1 MLSDENLEKFFSK
14 IDAAEF
20 GISAGSKL
28 ALKNPKLAGSA
39 RDGSGDKPLKLQG
52 GAEFRGGHPYF
63 SGAQQAEILKF
74 NAEPP
79 FDAEQV
85 RPDTEQAHLKFNVRP
100 SQSEPGVRQALA
112 FDAHP
117 SQAQFDG
124 EQAQAKIQNF
134 MRDLLQNYVLC
145 VSGAEFAFAEIEAYF
160 TGADR
165 NTYKRASRAGEI
177 FFHNFGFDISFR
189 SVPQSGGGI
198 LVRSLRVLSG
208 AELLAGGLPG
218 FAGRLSGSEGD
229 LSGSVGSGL
238 LGSAVA
244 TLVKNGDF
252 IAGPRKCMGKILN
265 LQTRNL
271 NFSLKYAPQIAHAAG
286 FSNRIRRG
294 EIVNEANLD
303 ANTPNGAAGVAAA
316 ARLANEPRRLTSEE
330 FEAYL
335 SAGCAATKTYKKSL
349 QRYEG

>member
-1 MLSDENLEKFFSK
+1 MLGDENLEKFFSK
-14 IDAAEF
+14 IYAAEF
-20 GISAGSKL
+20 EISAGSKL
-28 ALKNPKLAGSA
+28 ASKNHKLAGSA
-39 RDGSGDKPLKLQG
+39 RDESDGELLKSKN
-52 GAEFRGGHPYF
+52 GAEFCGKQAYS

-74 NAEPP
+74 NAEPL
-79 FDAEQV
+79 FNA
-85 RPDTEQAHLKFNVRP
+85 EQAHLKFNVRP
-100 SQSEPGVRQALA
+100 SQAGLG
-112 FDAHP
+112 AHP
-117 SQAQFDG
+117 PQAQFDA
-124 EQAQAKIQNF
+124 ERAQTKIENF

-165 NTYKRASRAGEI
+165 NTYKRTSRAGEI

-198 LVRSLRVLSG
+198 LVRSLRILSG

-218 FAGRLSGSEGD
+218 TASRLPGSEDD
-229 LSGSVGSGL
+229 LSGSADGP
-238 LGSAVA
+238 LGSVVA

-271 NFSLKYAPQIAHAAG
+271 SFSLRRAPQIAYAAG

-294 EIVNEANLD
+294 EIVNEANFGTS
-303 ANTPNGAAGVAAA
+303 ASCATGTTAA

-335 SAGCAATKTYKKSL
+335 STGCAAAKTYKKSL
-349 QRYEG
+349 QRYGG

>member
-1 MLSDENLEKFFSK
+1 MLGDENLEKFFSK

-28 ALKNPKLAGSA
+28 ASKNHKLAGSA
-39 RDGSGDKPLKLQG
+39 RNGSDGELLKSKNG
-52 GAEFRGGHPYF
+52 TEFCGEQAYF

-74 NAEPP
+74 NAE
-79 FDAEQV
+79 
-85 RPDTEQAHLKFNVRP
+85 QAYLKFNVRP
-100 SQSEPGVRQALA
+100 SQAGLG
-112 FDAHP
+112 AHP
-117 SQAQFDG
+117 PQAQFDA
-124 EQAQAKIQNF
+124 ERAQTKIENF

-165 NTYKRASRAGEI
+165 NTYKRTSRAGEI

-198 LVRSLRVLSG
+198 LVRSLRILSG
-208 AELLAGGLPG
+208 AELLASGLPG
-218 FAGRLSGSEGD
+218 TASRLTGSEGD
-229 LSGSVGSGL
+229 LSGSADGP

-271 NFSLKYAPQIAHAAG
+271 NFSLRRAPQIAHAAG

-303 ANTPNGAAGVAAA
+303 ANTPSGAAQ
-316 ARLANEPRRLTSEE
+316 LANEPRRLTSEE

-335 SAGCAATKTYKKSL
+335 SAGCAAAKAYKKSL

>member
-1 MLSDENLEKFFSK
+1 MLGDENLEKFFSK

-28 ALKNPKLAGSA
+28 ASKNHKLAGSA
-39 RDGSGDKPLKLQG
+39 RDGSDGELLKSKN
-52 GAEFRGGHPYF
+52 GAEFCGKQAY
-63 SGAQQAEILKF
+63 SSSAQQAEILKF
-74 NAEPP
+74 NAEPL
-79 FDAEQV
+79 FNAEKV
-85 RPDTEQAHLKFNVRP
+85 CLGTEQAHLKFNVRP

-112 FDAHP
+112 FDDEP
-117 SQAQFDG
+117 PQAQFDA
-124 EQAQAKIQNF
+124 ERAQTKIENF

-165 NTYKRASRAGEI
+165 NTYKRTSRAGEI

-208 AELLAGGLPG
+208 AELLAGGLPDSTG
-218 FAGRLSGSEGD
+218 CLPGLAESGQ
-229 LSGSVGSGL
+229 
-238 LGSAVA
+238 LGSAA
-244 TLVKNGDF
+244 PLIQNGDF

-271 NFSLKYAPQIAHAAG
+271 SFSLKRVPKIAHAAS

-294 EIVNEANLD
+294 EIINEANLD
-303 ANTPNGAAGVAAA
+303 ANTPSGAADA

-335 SAGCAATKTYKKSL
+335 SAGCAAAKTYKKSL
-349 QRYEG
+349 QRYES

>member
-1 MLSDENLEKFFSK
+1 MLGDENLEKFFSK
-14 IDAAEF
+14 IDTAEF

-28 ALKNPKLAGSA
+28 ASKNHKLAGSA
-39 RDGSGDKPLKLQG
+39 RDGSGDKPLKSQG
-52 GAEFRGGHPYF
+52 GAEFR
-63 SGAQQAEILKF
+63 SGQAYSSGSQQAEILKF

-79 FDAEQV
+79 FDVEKAFL
-85 RPDTEQAHLKFNVRP
+85 DTEQAHLEFNVRP

-112 FDAHP
+112 FGDEP
-117 SQAQFDG
+117 LQAQFDA
-124 EQAQAKIQNF
+124 ERAQTKIQNF

-208 AELLAGGLPG
+208 AELLAGGLPDSTG
-218 FAGRLSGSEGD
+218 CLPGSAGGLHGLADSGQ
-229 LSGSVGSGL
+229 
-238 LGSAVA
+238 LGSAIA
-244 TLVKNGDF
+244 TLIQNGDF

-271 NFSLKYAPQIAHAAG
+271 SFSLKYAPQIAHAAG
-286 FSNRIRRG
+286 FSNRIRQG
-294 EIVNEANLD
+294 EIINEANLD
-303 ANTPNGAAGVAAA
+303 ANTPSGAAGAAK
-316 ARLANEPRRLTSEE
+316 LANEPRRLTSEE
-330 FEAYL
+330 FEVYL
-335 SAGCAATKTYKKSL
+335 STGCAAAKTYKKSL
-349 QRYEG
+349 QRYES

>member
-1 MLSDENLEKFFSK
+1 MLGDENLEKFFSK

-20 GISAGSKL
+20 GISADTKL
-28 ALKNPKLAGSA
+28 ASKNPKLAGSA
-39 RDGSGDKPLKLQG
+39 RDGNKDKPLKSQG
-52 GAEFRGGHPYF
+52 GAEFCGVQACS
-63 SGAQQAEILKF
+63 SGARQAEILKF

-85 RPDTEQAHLKFNVRP
+85 RLDTEQAHLKFNVRP

-117 SQAQFDG
+117 SQAQFDA
-124 EQAQAKIQNF
+124 ERAQAKIENF

-165 NTYKRASRAGEI
+165 NTYKRTSRAGEI

-218 FAGRLSGSEGD
+218 LTGYLPGSAGGLHGLAESGQ
-229 LSGSVGSGL
+229 
-238 LGSAVA
+238 LGSAA
-244 TLVKNGDF
+244 PLIQNGDF

-265 LQTRNL
+265 LQTQNL
-271 NFSLKYAPQIAHAAG
+271 SFSLKYAPKIARAAS

-303 ANTPNGAAGVAAA
+303 ANMPSGAAGAAGA
-316 ARLANEPRRLTSEE
+316 AKLANEPRRLTSEE

-335 SAGCAATKTYKKSL
+335 SAGCAAAKTYKKSL
-349 QRYEG
+349 QRYED

>member
-1 MLSDENLEKFFSK
+1 MLGDENLEKFFSK

-28 ALKNPKLAGSA
+28 ASKNHKLAGSA
-39 RDGSGDKPLKLQG
+39 RDGSDGELLKSKN
-52 GAEFRGGHPYF
+52 GAEFCGKQAY
-63 SGAQQAEILKF
+63 SSSAQQAEILKF
-74 NAEPP
+74 NAEPL
-79 FDAEQV
+79 FNAEKV
-85 RPDTEQAHLKFNVRP
+85 CLGTEQAHLKFNVRP
-100 SQSEPGVRQALA
+100 SQAGLS
-112 FDAHP
+112 AHLP
-117 SQAQFDG
+117 QAQFNA
-124 EQAQAKIQNF
+124 ERAQAKIENF

-165 NTYKRASRAGEI
+165 NTYKRTSRAGEI

-208 AELLAGGLPG
+208 AELLAGGLPDSTG
-218 FAGRLSGSEGD
+218 CLPGLAESGQ
-229 LSGSVGSGL
+229 
-238 LGSAVA
+238 LGSAA
-244 TLVKNGDF
+244 PLIQNGDF

-271 NFSLKYAPQIAHAAG
+271 SFSLRRAPQIAHAAG

-294 EIVNEANLD
+294 EIINEANLD
-303 ANTPNGAAGVAAA
+303 ANTPSGAADA

-330 FEAYL
+330 FEVYL
-335 SAGCAATKTYKKSL
+335 SAGCAAAKTYKKSL

>member
-1 MLSDENLEKFFSK
+1 MLGDENLEKFFSK

-20 GISAGSKL
+20 GISAGSKP
-28 ALKNPKLAGSA
+28 ASKNPKLAGSA
-39 RDGSGDKPLKLQG
+39 RDGNKDKPLKSQG
-52 GAEFRGGHPYF
+52 GAEFCGEQAYS
-63 SGAQQAEILKF
+63 SGAQQDEILKF
-74 NAEPP
+74 KPKPP
-79 FDAEQV
+79 FDAEKA
-85 RPDTEQAHLKFNVRP
+85 RLDTEQAHLKFNVRP

-112 FDAHP
+112 FDVHP
-117 SQAQFDG
+117 PQAQFDA
-124 EQAQAKIQNF
+124 ERAQAKIENF

-165 NTYKRASRAGEI
+165 NTYKRTSQAGEI

-218 FAGRLSGSEGD
+218 LTGCLPSSAGGLHGSAESGQ
-229 LSGSVGSGL
+229 
-238 LGSAVA
+238 LGSAIA
-244 TLVKNGDF
+244 TLIQNSDF

-271 NFSLKYAPQIAHAAG
+271 SFSLKYAPQIAHAAG

-294 EIVNEANLD
+294 EIVNEANFGTS
-303 ANTPNGAAGVAAA
+303 ASCATGTAVA

-335 SAGCAATKTYKKSL
+335 SAGCTAAKAYKKSL
-349 QRYEG
+349 QRYES

>member
-1 MLSDENLEKFFSK
+1 MLGDENLEKFFSK

-28 ALKNPKLAGSA
+28 ASKNPNIAGSA
-39 RDGSGDKPLKLQG
+39 RNRSGDKPLKSQG
-52 GAEFRGGHPYF
+52 GVEFCGGQSYF
-63 SGAQQAEILKF
+63 SDAQQAEILKF
-74 NAEPP
+74 NAEPL
-79 FDAEQV
+79 FNAEQA
-85 RPDTEQAHLKFNVRP
+85 RLNTEQAHLKFNVRP
-100 SQSEPGVRQALA
+100 SQAGLG
-112 FDAHP
+112 AHP
-117 SQAQFDG
+117 PQAQFNA
-124 EQAQAKIQNF
+124 EQAQAKIENF

-165 NTYKRASRAGEI
+165 NTYKRTSRAGEI

-208 AELLAGGLPG
+208 AELLAGGLPDSTG
-218 FAGRLSGSEGD
+218 CLPGSAGNLHGSAESGQ
-229 LSGSVGSGL
+229 LGSVI
-238 LGSAVA
+238 A
-244 TLVKNGDF
+244 TLIQNGDF

-271 NFSLKYAPQIAHAAG
+271 SFSLRRAPQIAHAAG

-294 EIVNEANLD
+294 EIVNEANFGTS
-303 ANTPNGAAGVAAA
+303 ASCATGTAAA

-335 SAGCAATKTYKKSL
+335 SAGCAAAKTYKKSL
-349 QRYEG
+349 QRYGG

>member
-1 MLSDENLEKFFSK
+1 MLGDENLEKFFSK

-28 ALKNPKLAGSA
+28 ASKNPKLAESA
-39 RDGSGDKPLKLQG
+39 RGGSSDKPLKSQD
-52 GAEFRGGHPYF
+52 GAEFHGGHSY
-63 SGAQQAEILKF
+63 SNGAQQDEILKF
-74 NAEPP
+74 NTELP
-79 FDAEQV
+79 FDAEKV
-85 RPDTEQAHLKFNVRP
+85 RLDTEQAHLKFNVRP
-100 SQSEPGVRQALA
+100 SQSEPGARQALA
-112 FDAHP
+112 FGDEP
-117 SQAQFDG
+117 PQAQFNA
-124 EQAQAKIQNF
+124 ERAQAKIENF

-165 NTYKRASRAGEI
+165 NTYKRVSRAGEI

-218 FAGRLSGSEGD
+218 LAGYLPGSAGD
-229 LSGSVGSGL
+229 LHSSTGSDL
-238 LGSAVA
+238 LGSAA
-244 TLVKNGDF
+244 PLIQNGDF

-271 NFSLKYAPQIAHAAG
+271 SFSLKYAPQIARAAG

-303 ANTPNGAAGVAAA
+303 ANTPNGAAGATKLV
-316 ARLANEPRRLTSEE
+316 NEPRRLTSEE

-335 SAGCAATKTYKKSL
+335 SADCAAAKTYKKSL
-349 QRYEG
+349 QRYES

>member
-1 MLSDENLEKFFSK
+1 MLGDENLEKFFSK

-28 ALKNPKLAGSA
+28 ASKNPKLAGSA
-39 RDGSGDKPLKLQG
+39 RDGNKDKPLKSQG
-52 GAEFRGGHPYF
+52 GVEFCGGQSYF
-63 SGAQQAEILKF
+63 SDAQ
-74 NAEPP
+74 
-79 FDAEQV
+79 
-85 RPDTEQAHLKFNVRP
+85 QAHLKFNVRP

-124 EQAQAKIQNF
+124 EQAQAKIENF

-165 NTYKRASRAGEI
+165 NTYKRTSRAGEI

-198 LVRSLRVLSG
+198 LVRSLRVISG
-208 AELLAGGLPG
+208 AELLAGGLP
-218 FAGRLSGSEGD
+218 SSSVGD
-229 LSGSVGSGL
+229 LHGLAESGQLGSVAPL
-238 LGSAVA
+238 IQ
-244 TLVKNGDF
+244 NGDF

-265 LQTRNL
+265 LQTQNL
-271 NFSLKYAPQIAHAAG
+271 NFSLKRVPQIARAAG

-294 EIVNEANLD
+294 EIVNEANPD
-303 ANTPNGAAGVAAA
+303 ANTPSGTAGAAK
-316 ARLANEPRRLTSEE
+316 LANEPRRLTSEE
-330 FEAYL
+330 FEVYL
-335 SAGCAATKTYKKSL
+335 SAGCAAAKTYKKSL

>member
-1 MLSDENLEKFFSK
+1 MLGDENLEKFFSK

-28 ALKNPKLAGSA
+28 ASKNPKLAGSA

-52 GAEFRGGHPYF
+52 GVEFCGGQSYF
-63 SGAQQAEILKF
+63 SDAQQAEILKF

-85 RPDTEQAHLKFNVRP
+85 RLDTEQAHLKFNVRP
-100 SQSEPGVRQALA
+100 SQPEPSVRQALA
-112 FDAHP
+112 FGAHP
-117 SQAQFDG
+117 PQAQFDA
-124 EQAQAKIQNF
+124 ERAQAKIEKF

-145 VSGAEFAFAEIEAYF
+145 VSGVKFAFAEIEAYF

-198 LVRSLRVLSG
+198 LVRSLRVISG

-218 FAGRLSGSEGD
+218 LTGYLPGSAGD
-229 LSGSVGSGL
+229 LHGL
-238 LGSAVA
+238 AESDSLGSAA
-244 TLVKNGDF
+244 PLIQNGDF

-271 NFSLKYAPQIAHAAG
+271 SFSLKYSPKIAHAAG

-294 EIVNEANLD
+294 EIANEANLD
-303 ANTPNGAAGVAAA
+303 TNMPSGAAGAAK
-316 ARLANEPRRLTSEE
+316 LANEPRRLTSEE

-335 SAGCAATKTYKKSL
+335 SAGCAAAKTYKKSL
-349 QRYEG
+349 QRYES

>member
-1 MLSDENLEKFFSK
+1 MLGDENLEKFFSK

-28 ALKNPKLAGSA
+28 ASKNHKLAGSA
-39 RDGSGDKPLKLQG
+39 RDGSDDKPLKLQG
-52 GAEFRGGHPYF
+52 GVEFCGGQSYF
-63 SGAQQAEILKF
+63 SDAQQAEILKF
-74 NAEPP
+74 NAEPL
-79 FDAEQV
+79 FNAEKV
-85 RPDTEQAHLKFNVRP
+85 RLDTEQAHLKFNVRP
-100 SQSEPGVRQALA
+100 SQAGLSAHPPQTP
-112 FDAHP
+112 FDA
-117 SQAQFDG
+117 
-124 EQAQAKIQNF
+124 ERAQAKIENF

-165 NTYKRASRAGEI
+165 NTYKRTSRAGEI

-271 NFSLKYAPQIAHAAG
+271 NFSLRRAPQIAHAAG

-303 ANTPNGAAGVAAA
+303 ANMPSGAADAAK
-316 ARLANEPRRLTSEE
+316 LANEPRRLTSEE
-330 FEAYL
+330 FEVYL
-335 SAGCAATKTYKKSL
+335 STGCAAAKKYKKSL
-349 QRYEG
+349 QRYES

>member
-1 MLSDENLEKFFSK
+1 MLGDENLEKFFSK

-28 ALKNPKLAGSA
+28 ASKNHKLAGSA
-39 RDGSGDKPLKLQG
+39 RDGSDSELLKSKN
-52 GAEFRGGHPYF
+52 GAEFCGKQAYS

-74 NAEPP
+74 NAEPL
-79 FDAEQV
+79 FNA
-85 RPDTEQAHLKFNVRP
+85 EQAHLKFNVRP
-100 SQSEPGVRQALA
+100 SQAGLG
-112 FDAHP
+112 AHP
-117 SQAQFDG
+117 PRAQFDA
-124 EQAQAKIQNF
+124 ERAQTKIENF

-165 NTYKRASRAGEI
+165 NTYKRISRAGEI

-198 LVRSLRVLSG
+198 LVRSLRILSG

-229 LSGSVGSGL
+229 LSGSAGSGP

-252 IAGPRKCMGKILN
+252 ITGPRKCMGKILN

-271 NFSLKYAPQIAHAAG
+271 SFSLRRAPQIAHAAG

-294 EIVNEANLD
+294 EIVNEANFGTS
-303 ANTPNGAAGVAAA
+303 ASCATGTAAA

-335 SAGCAATKTYKKSL
+335 STGCATAKTYKKSL

>member
-1 MLSDENLEKFFSK
+1 MLGDENLEKFFSK

-28 ALKNPKLAGSA
+28 ASKNHKLAGSA
-39 RDGSGDKPLKLQG
+39 RDRNKDKPLKSQDDV
-52 GAEFRGGHPYF
+52 EFCGEQPYF
-63 SGAQQAEILKF
+63 SDAQQAEILKF

-79 FDAEQV
+79 FGAE
-85 RPDTEQAHLKFNVRP
+85 R
-100 SQSEPGVRQALA
+100 
-112 FDAHP
+112 
-117 SQAQFDG
+117 
-124 EQAQAKIQNF
+124 AQAKIENF

-165 NTYKRASRAGEI
+165 NTYKRISRAGEI

-198 LVRSLRVLSG
+198 LVRSLRILSG
-208 AELLAGGLPG
+208 AELLAGGLPDSTG
-218 FAGRLSGSEGD
+218 CLPGSAGD
-229 LSGSVGSGL
+229 LHGSAESGQ
-238 LGSAVA
+238 LGSAIA
-244 TLVKNGDF
+244 TLIQNGDF

-265 LQTRNL
+265 LQTQNL
-271 NFSLKYAPQIAHAAG
+271 SFSLKYAPQIAHAAG

-303 ANTPNGAAGVAAA
+303 ANTPSGATK
-316 ARLANEPRRLTSEE
+316 LANEPRRLTSEE

-335 SAGCAATKTYKKSL
+335 SAGCAAAKTYKKSL
-349 QRYEG
+349 QRYES

>member
-1 MLSDENLEKFFSK
+1 MLGDENLEKFFSK

-28 ALKNPKLAGSA
+28 ASKNHKLAGSA
-39 RDGSGDKPLKLQG
+39 RDGSGDKPLKSQD
-52 GAEFRGGHPYF
+52 GAEFCDGQPYF
-63 SGAQQAEILKF
+63 SGTQQAEILKF
-74 NAEPP
+74 NTELP
-79 FDAEQV
+79 FDAEK
-85 RPDTEQAHLKFNVRP
+85 AHLKFNVRP
-100 SQSEPGVRQALA
+100 SQAGLS
-112 FDAHP
+112 AHLP
-117 SQAQFDG
+117 QAQFNA
-124 EQAQAKIQNF
+124 ERAQAKIENS
-134 MRDLLQNYVLC
+134 MRNLLQNYVLC

-165 NTYKRASRAGEI
+165 NTYKRISRAGEI

-208 AELLAGGLPG
+208 AELLAGGLPDSTG
-218 FAGRLSGSEGD
+218 CLPGLAESGQ
-229 LSGSVGSGL
+229 
-238 LGSAVA
+238 LGSAA
-244 TLVKNGDF
+244 PLIQNGDF

-265 LQTRNL
+265 LQTQNL
-271 NFSLKYAPQIAHAAG
+271 SFSLKHAPKIARAAS

-294 EIVNEANLD
+294 EIINEANLD
-303 ANTPNGAAGVAAA
+303 ANTPSGAADA

-335 SAGCAATKTYKKSL
+335 SAGCAAAKTYKKSL
-349 QRYEG
+349 QRYES

>member
-1 MLSDENLEKFFSK
+1 MLGDENLEKFFSK

-28 ALKNPKLAGSA
+28 ASKNHKLAGSA
-39 RDGSGDKPLKLQG
+39 RNGSDGELLKSKN
-52 GAEFRGGHPYF
+52 GAEFCGEQAYF

-74 NAEPP
+74 NAEQ
-79 FDAEQV
+79 A
-85 RPDTEQAHLKFNVRP
+85 RLDTEQAHLKFNVRP
-100 SQSEPGVRQALA
+100 SQAGLGAHPPQTP
-112 FDAHP
+112 FDAER
-117 SQAQFDG
+117 AQT
-124 EQAQAKIQNF
+124 KIENF

-160 TGADR
+160 TGADH
-165 NTYKRASRAGEI
+165 NTYKRTSRAGEI

-198 LVRSLRVLSG
+198 LVRSLRILGG

-218 FAGRLSGSEGD
+218 FAGRLPGSESD
-229 LSGSVGSGL
+229 LSGSADGP

-271 NFSLKYAPQIAHAAG
+271 SFSLRRAAQIAHAAG

-294 EIVNEANLD
+294 EIVNEANFGTS
-303 ANTPNGAAGVAAA
+303 ASCATGTTAA

-335 SAGCAATKTYKKSL
+335 SAGCAAAKTYKKSL

>member
-1 MLSDENLEKFFSK
+1 MLGDENLEKFFSK

-28 ALKNPKLAGSA
+28 ASKNHKLAGSA
-39 RDGSGDKPLKLQG
+39 RDESDGELLKSKN
-52 GAEFRGGHPYF
+52 GAEFCGKQAYS

-74 NAEPP
+74 NAE
-79 FDAEQV
+79 
-85 RPDTEQAHLKFNVRP
+85 QAHLKFNVRP
-100 SQSEPGVRQALA
+100 SQAGLGAHPPQTQ
-112 FDAHP
+112 FDAER
-117 SQAQFDG
+117 AQT
-124 EQAQAKIQNF
+124 KIENF

-165 NTYKRASRAGEI
+165 NTYKRTSRAGEI

-198 LVRSLRVLSG
+198 LVRSLRVISG
-208 AELLAGGLPG
+208 AELLAG
-218 FAGRLSGSEGD
+218 S
-229 LSGSVGSGL
+229 L
-238 LGSAVA
+238 LGSTGGLHSLAESDSLGSA
-244 TLVKNGDF
+244 APLIQNGDF

-265 LQTRNL
+265 LQTQNL
-271 NFSLKYAPQIAHAAG
+271 NFSLKRVPQIAHAAS

-303 ANTPNGAAGVAAA
+303 ANMPSGAAGAAK
-316 ARLANEPRRLTSEE
+316 LANEPRRLTSEE
-330 FEAYL
+330 FEVYL
-335 SAGCAATKTYKKSL
+335 SAGYAAAKTYKKSL
-349 QRYEG
+349 QRYES

>member
-1 MLSDENLEKFFSK
+1 MLGDENLEKFFSK

-28 ALKNPKLAGSA
+28 ASKNHKLAGSA
-39 RDGSGDKPLKLQG
+39 RDGSDGELLKSKN
-52 GAEFRGGHPYF
+52 GAEFRGGQSYS

-74 NAEPP
+74 NAEQ
-79 FDAEQV
+79 A
-85 RPDTEQAHLKFNVRP
+85 RLDTEQAHLKFNVRP
-100 SQSEPGVRQALA
+100 SQAGLG
-112 FDAHP
+112 AHP
-117 SQAQFDG
+117 PQAQFDA
-124 EQAQAKIQNF
+124 ERAQTKIENF
-134 MRDLLQNYVLC
+134 MRDLLQNYVFC

-160 TGADR
+160 TGSDR
-165 NTYKRASRAGEI
+165 NTYKRTSRAGEI

-198 LVRSLRVLSG
+198 LVRSLRILSG

-218 FAGRLSGSEGD
+218 TASRLTGSEGD
-229 LSGSVGSGL
+229 LSGSADGP
-238 LGSAVA
+238 LGSVVA

-271 NFSLKYAPQIAHAAG
+271 NFSLRRAAQIAHAAG

-294 EIVNEANLD
+294 EIVNEANFGTS
-303 ANTPNGAAGVAAA
+303 ASCATGTAAA
-316 ARLANEPRRLTSEE
+316 TRLANEPRRLTSEE
-330 FEAYL
+330 FETYL
-335 SAGCAATKTYKKSL
+335 SAGCAAAKTYKKSL

>member
-1 MLSDENLEKFFSK
+1 MLGDENLEKFFSK

-28 ALKNPKLAGSA
+28 ASKNPKLAESA
-39 RDGSGDKPLKLQG
+39 RGGSSDKPLKSQD
-52 GAEFRGGHPYF
+52 GAEFRGGHSY
-63 SGAQQAEILKF
+63 SNGAQQDEILKF
-74 NAEPP
+74 NAELP
-79 FDAEQV
+79 FDA
-85 RPDTEQAHLKFNVRP
+85 EQAHLKFNVRP
-100 SQSEPGVRQALA
+100 SQAGLG
-112 FDAHP
+112 AHP
-117 SQAQFDG
+117 PQAQFDA
-124 EQAQAKIQNF
+124 ERAQAKIENF

-165 NTYKRASRAGEI
+165 NTYKRMSRAGEI

-198 LVRSLRVLSG
+198 LVRSLRILSG
-208 AELLAGGLPG
+208 AELLAGSL
-218 FAGRLSGSEGD
+218 LGSTGD
-229 LSGSVGSGL
+229 LSGSAGSGP

-244 TLVKNGDF
+244 TLVKKGDF

-271 NFSLKYAPQIAHAAG
+271 SFSLRRAPQIAHAAG

-294 EIVNEANLD
+294 EIVNEANFGTS
-303 ANTPNGAAGVAAA
+303 ASYATGTAAA

-335 SAGCAATKTYKKSL
+335 STGCAAAKTYKKSL
-349 QRYEG
+349 QRYGG

>member
-1 MLSDENLEKFFSK
+1 MLGDENLEKFFSK

-20 GISAGSKL
+20 GISAGLKL
-28 ALKNPKLAGSA
+28 ASKNHKLTGNV
-39 RDGSGDKPLKLQG
+39 RDGNKDKPLKSQG
-52 GAEFRGGHPYF
+52 GAEFGGEQPYF

-74 NAEPP
+74 NAEPL
-79 FDAEQV
+79 FNA
-85 RPDTEQAHLKFNVRP
+85 EQAHLKFNVRP
-100 SQSEPGVRQALA
+100 SQAGLG
-112 FDAHP
+112 AHP
-117 SQAQFDG
+117 PQAQFDA
-124 EQAQAKIQNF
+124 ERAQTKIENF

-165 NTYKRASRAGEI
+165 NTYKRISRAGEI

-198 LVRSLRVLSG
+198 LVRSLRILSG

-218 FAGRLSGSEGD
+218 SEGD
-229 LSGSVGSGL
+229 LSGSVGSGP

-271 NFSLKYAPQIAHAAG
+271 SFSLRRAPQIAHAAG

-294 EIVNEANLD
+294 EIVNEANSG
-303 ANTPNGAAGVAAA
+303 ANSRDGATSVANAV
-316 ARLANEPRRLTSEE
+316 RLANEPRRLTSEE

-335 SAGCAATKTYKKSL
+335 SAGCAAAKTYKKSL

>member
-1 MLSDENLEKFFSK
+1 SN
-14 IDAAEF
+14 
-20 GISAGSKL
+20 
-28 ALKNPKLAGSA
+28 
-39 RDGSGDKPLKLQG
+39 
-52 GAEFRGGHPYF
+52 
-63 SGAQQAEILKF
+63 GAQQAEILKF

-85 RPDTEQAHLKFNVRP
+85 RLDTEQAHLKFNVRP

-117 SQAQFDG
+117 PQAQFDG
-124 EQAQAKIQNF
+124 EQAQAKIENF

-145 VSGAEFAFAEIEAYF
+145 VSDAEFAFAEIEAYF

-165 NTYKRASRAGEI
+165 NTYKRTSRAGEI

-198 LVRSLRVLSG
+198 LVRSLRILGG
-208 AELLAGGLPG
+208 AELLAGGLHG
-218 FAGRLSGSEGD
+218 LAESGQ
-229 LSGSVGSGL
+229 

-271 NFSLKYAPQIAHAAG
+271 NFSLRRAPQIAHAVG

-294 EIVNEANLD
+294 EIVNEANFGTS
-303 ANTPNGAAGVAAA
+303 ASCATGTAAA

-335 SAGCAATKTYKKSL
+335 SAGCAAAKTYKKSL
-349 QRYEG
+349 KRYES

>member
-1 MLSDENLEKFFSK
+1 MLGDENLEKFFSK

-20 GISAGSKL
+20 GISVGSKL
-28 ALKNPKLAGSA
+28 ASKNSKLAGSA
-39 RDGSGDKPLKLQG
+39 RDGSGDKPLKSQG
-52 GAEFRGGHPYF
+52 GAEFCGGQPYS

-85 RPDTEQAHLKFNVRP
+85 RLDTEQAHLKFNVRP
-100 SQSEPGVRQALA
+100 SRAGLG
-112 FDAHP
+112 AHP
-117 SQAQFDG
+117 PQAQFDG
-124 EQAQAKIQNF
+124 EQAQAKIENF

-165 NTYKRASRAGEI
+165 NTYKRTSRAGEI

-198 LVRSLRVLSG
+198 LVRSLRVLGG
-208 AELLAGGLPG
+208 AELLAGGLPD
-218 FAGRLSGSEGD
+218 FAGRLPGSEGD
-229 LSGSVGSGL
+229 LSGSAGSGS
-238 LGSAVA
+238 LGSAVV

-265 LQTRNL
+265 LQTQNL
-271 NFSLKYAPQIAHAAG
+271 SFSLKHAPKIARAAG

-303 ANTPNGAAGVAAA
+303 ANMPSGAADAAK
-316 ARLANEPRRLTSEE
+316 LANEPRRLTSEE
-330 FEAYL
+330 FEVYL
-335 SAGCAATKTYKKSL
+335 STDCAAAKTYKKSL
-349 QRYEG
+349 QRYES

>member
-1 MLSDENLEKFFSK
+1 MLGDENLEKFFSK

-28 ALKNPKLAGSA
+28 ASKNHKLAGSA
-39 RDGSGDKPLKLQG
+39 RDGGDGELLKSKN
-52 GAEFRGGHPYF
+52 GAKFRGKQAYF

-79 FDAEQV
+79 FDAEK
-85 RPDTEQAHLKFNVRP
+85 AHLKFNVRP
-100 SQSEPGVRQALA
+100 LQSEPGVRQAFA
-112 FDAHP
+112 FGDEP
-117 SQAQFDG
+117 PQAQFDA
-124 EQAQAKIQNF
+124 ERAQAKIQNF

-165 NTYKRASRAGEI
+165 NTYKRTSRAGEI

-198 LVRSLRVLSG
+198 LVRSLRVLSS
-208 AELLAGGLPG
+208 AELLAGSLPDSTG
-218 FAGRLSGSEGD
+218 CLPSLAGD
-229 LSGSVGSGL
+229 LHSLAESDL
-238 LGSAVA
+238 LGSAA
-244 TLVKNGDF
+244 PLIQNGDF

-271 NFSLKYAPQIAHAAG
+271 SFSLKYAPKIARAAN

-303 ANTPNGAAGVAAA
+303 ANMPSGAADAAK
-316 ARLANEPRRLTSEE
+316 LANEPRRLTSEE
-330 FEAYL
+330 FEVYL
-335 SAGCAATKTYKKSL
+335 STGCAAAKKYKKSL
-349 QRYEG
+349 QRYES

>member
-1 MLSDENLEKFFSK
+1 MLGDENLEKFFSK

-20 GISAGSKL
+20 GISAGLKL
-28 ALKNPKLAGSA
+28 ASKNHKLAGSA
-39 RDGSGDKPLKLQG
+39 RDGSDGELLKSKN
-52 GAEFRGGHPYF
+52 GAEFCGKQAYS
-63 SGAQQAEILKF
+63 SGAQQVEILKF
-74 NAEPP
+74 NAEPL
-79 FDAEQV
+79 FNA
-85 RPDTEQAHLKFNVRP
+85 EQAHLKFNVRP
-100 SQSEPGVRQALA
+100 SQAGL
-112 FDAHP
+112 DAHP
-117 SQAQFDG
+117 PQAQFDA
-124 EQAQAKIQNF
+124 ERAQTKIENF

-145 VSGAEFAFAEIEAYF
+145 VSGVEFAFAEIEAYF
-160 TGADR
+160 TGADH
-165 NTYKRASRAGEI
+165 NTYKRTSRAGEI

-198 LVRSLRVLSG
+198 LVRSLRILSG

-218 FAGRLSGSEGD
+218 TASRLSGSEGD
-229 LSGSVGSGL
+229 LSGSADGP

-271 NFSLKYAPQIAHAAG
+271 SFSLRRAPQIAHAAG

-294 EIVNEANLD
+294 EIVNEANFGISASCATD
-303 ANTPNGAAGVAAA
+303 TAAA
-316 ARLANEPRRLTSEE
+316 TRLANEPRRLTSEE

-335 SAGCAATKTYKKSL
+335 STGCAAAKTYKKSL
-349 QRYEG
+349 QRYES

>member
-1 MLSDENLEKFFSK
+1 MLGDENLEKFFSK

-28 ALKNPKLAGSA
+28 ASKNSKLAGSA
-39 RDGSGDKPLKLQG
+39 RDWSDSELLKSKN
-52 GAEFRGGHPYF
+52 GAKFCGKQAYF

-85 RPDTEQAHLKFNVRP
+85 RLDTEQAHLKFNVRP

-117 SQAQFDG
+117 SQAPFDA
-124 EQAQAKIQNF
+124 ERAQAKIQNF
-134 MRDLLQNYVLC
+134 MRDLLQNYVFC

-165 NTYKRASRAGEI
+165 NTYKRTSRAGEI

-198 LVRSLRVLSG
+198 LVRSLRVISG
-208 AELLAGGLPG
+208 AELLAGDLPDSTGCLPG
-218 FAGRLSGSEGD
+218 SAGGLHSSTGSD
-229 LSGSVGSGL
+229 L
-238 LGSAVA
+238 LGSAA
-244 TLVKNGDF
+244 PLIQNGDF

-271 NFSLKYAPQIAHAAG
+271 SFSLKYAPQIAHAAG

-303 ANTPNGAAGVAAA
+303 ANTPNGATK
-316 ARLANEPRRLTSEE
+316 LANEPRRLTSEE

-335 SAGCAATKTYKKSL
+335 SVGCAAAKTYKKSL
-349 QRYEG
+349 KRYEG

>member
-1 MLSDENLEKFFSK
+1 MLGDENLEKFFSK

-20 GISAGSKL
+20 GVSAGLKL
-28 ALKNPKLAGSA
+28 ASKNHKLAGSV
-39 RDGSGDKPLKLQG
+39 RDGSDGELLKSKN
-52 GAEFRGGHPYF
+52 GAEFCGKQAYS

-74 NAEPP
+74 NAEPL
-79 FDAEQV
+79 FNAEQ
-85 RPDTEQAHLKFNVRP
+85 AYLKFNVRP
-100 SQSEPGVRQALA
+100 SQAGLG
-112 FDAHP
+112 AHP
-117 SQAQFDG
+117 PQAQFDA
-124 EQAQAKIQNF
+124 ERAQAKIENF

-165 NTYKRASRAGEI
+165 NTYKRISRAGEI

-198 LVRSLRVLSG
+198 LVRSLRILSG

-218 FAGRLSGSEGD
+218 FAGRLPGSEGD
-229 LSGSVGSGL
+229 LSGSTDSGP
-238 LGSAVA
+238 LGSAVV
-244 TLVKNGDF
+244 TLIQNGDF

-271 NFSLKYAPQIAHAAG
+271 NFSLRRAPQIAHAAG

-294 EIVNEANLD
+294 EIVNEANFGTS
-303 ANTPNGAAGVAAA
+303 ASCATGTAAA

-335 SAGCAATKTYKKSL
+335 SIGCTAAKIYKKSL
-349 QRYEG
+349 QKYEG

>member
-1 MLSDENLEKFFSK
+1 MLGDENLEKFFSK

-20 GISAGSKL
+20 GILAGSKL
-28 ALKNPKLAGSA
+28 SSKNPKLAGSA
-39 RDGSGDKPLKLQG
+39 RDGSDGELLKSKN
-52 GAEFRGGHPYF
+52 GAEFCGEQAYF
-63 SGAQQAEILKF
+63 SGAQQDEILKF
-74 NAEPP
+74 NAKPPQAP
-79 FDAEQV
+79 FDAE
-85 RPDTEQAHLKFNVRP
+85 R
-100 SQSEPGVRQALA
+100 
-112 FDAHP
+112 
-117 SQAQFDG
+117 
-124 EQAQAKIQNF
+124 AQAKIQNF

-165 NTYKRASRAGEI
+165 NTYKRTSRAGEI

-189 SVPQSGGGI
+189 SIPQSGGGI
-198 LVRSLRVLSG
+198 LVRSLRVISG

-218 FAGRLSGSEGD
+218 SMGCLPGSAGD
-229 LSGSVGSGL
+229 LHGSAESGQ
-238 LGSAVA
+238 LGSAIA
-244 TLVKNGDF
+244 TLIQNGDF

-271 NFSLKYAPQIAHAAG
+271 SFSLRRAPQIAHAAG

-294 EIVNEANLD
+294 EIVNEANFGTS
-303 ANTPNGAAGVAAA
+303 ASCATGTAAA

-330 FEAYL
+330 FEVYL
-335 SAGCAATKTYKKSL
+335 SVGCAAAKTYKKSL

>member
-1 MLSDENLEKFFSK
+1 MLGDENLEKFFSK
-14 IDAAEF
+14 IDAVEF
-20 GISAGSKL
+20 GISADPKL
-28 ALKNPKLAGSA
+28 ALKNPKLAESA
-39 RDGSGDKPLKLQG
+39 RGGSGDKHLKSQD
-52 GAEFRGGHPYF
+52 GAEFCGGQSYF
-63 SGAQQAEILKF
+63 SGARQAEILKF

-112 FDAHP
+112 FGAYP
-117 SQAQFDG
+117 PQAQFDA
-124 EQAQAKIQNF
+124 ERAQTKIENF

-165 NTYKRASRAGEI
+165 NTYKRTSRAGEI

-218 FAGRLSGSEGD
+218 STACLPGSAGNLHGLTDSD
-229 LSGSVGSGL
+229 L
-238 LGSAVA
+238 LGSAA
-244 TLVKNGDF
+244 PLIQNGGF

-265 LQTRNL
+265 LQTQNL
-271 NFSLKYAPQIAHAAG
+271 SFSLKYAPKIARAAS
-286 FSNRIRRG
+286 FSNRVRRG

-303 ANTPNGAAGVAAA
+303 ANTPSGTAGAAK
-316 ARLANEPRRLTSEE
+316 LANEPRRLTSEE
-330 FEAYL
+330 FEVYL
-335 SAGCAATKTYKKSL
+335 SAGCAAAKTYKKSL

>member
-1 MLSDENLEKFFSK
+1 MLGDENLEKFFSK

-20 GISAGSKL
+20 GISADSKL
-28 ALKNPKLAGSA
+28 ASKNHKLAGSA
-39 RDGSGDKPLKLQG
+39 RDGSDGEILKSKNSAKFCGKQ
-52 GAEFRGGHPYF
+52 AYF

-74 NAEPP
+74 NTEPL
-79 FDAEQV
+79 FNAEQA
-85 RPDTEQAHLKFNVRP
+85 RLDTEQAHLKFNVRP

-112 FDAHP
+112 FGDEP
-117 SQAQFDG
+117 PQAQFDA
-124 EQAQAKIQNF
+124 ERAQAKIENF
-134 MRDLLQNYVLC
+134 MCDLLQNYVLC

-165 NTYKRASRAGEI
+165 NTYKRTSRAGEI

-208 AELLAGGLPG
+208 AELLAGGLPDSTG
-218 FAGRLSGSEGD
+218 CLPGLAGGLHGLAESGQ
-229 LSGSVGSGL
+229 
-238 LGSAVA
+238 LGSA
-244 TLVKNGDF
+244 TQLIQNGDF

-265 LQTRNL
+265 LQTQNL
-271 NFSLKYAPQIAHAAG
+271 NFSLKRVPQIAHAAG

-294 EIVNEANLD
+294 EIVNEANFGTS
-303 ANTPNGAAGVAAA
+303 ASCATGTAAA

-335 SAGCAATKTYKKSL
+335 SAGCAAAKTYKKSL

>member
-1 MLSDENLEKFFSK
+1 MLGDENLEKFFSK

-20 GISAGSKL
+20 GISADPKL
-28 ALKNPKLAGSA
+28 ALKNSKFAVST
-39 RDGSGDKPLKLQG
+39 RDGSDGELLKSKN
-52 GAEFRGGHPYF
+52 GAEFCGKQAYS
-63 SGAQQAEILKF
+63 SGVQQAEILKF
-74 NAEPP
+74 NAEPL
-79 FDAEQV
+79 FNAEQA
-85 RPDTEQAHLKFNVRP
+85 RLDTEQAHLKFNVRP

-112 FDAHP
+112 FGVHP
-117 SQAQFDG
+117 PQAQFDA
-124 EQAQAKIQNF
+124 ERAQAKIENF
-134 MRDLLQNYVLC
+134 MCDLLQNYVLC

-165 NTYKRASRAGEI
+165 NTYKRTSRAGEI

-198 LVRSLRVLSG
+198 LVRSLRVLSS
-208 AELLAGGLPG
+208 AELSAGS
-218 FAGRLSGSEGD
+218 LSGSKGD
-229 LSGSVGSGL
+229 LSGSVGSGP
-238 LGSAVA
+238 LGSAA
-244 TLVKNGDF
+244 TLIQNGDF

-271 NFSLKYAPQIAHAAG
+271 NFSLRRAPQIARAAG

-303 ANTPNGAAGVAAA
+303 ANTPSGAAGAV
-316 ARLANEPRRLTSEE
+316 RLANEPRRLTSEE
-330 FEAYL
+330 FEVYL
-335 SAGCAATKTYKKSL
+335 NAGCAAAKTYKKSL

>member
-1 MLSDENLEKFFSK
+1 MLGDENLEKFFSK
-14 IDAAEF
+14 IDVAEF

-28 ALKNPKLAGSA
+28 ASKNHKLAGSA
-39 RDGSGDKPLKLQG
+39 RDGNGDKPLKSQD
-52 GAEFRGGHPYF
+52 GADFCDGQSYF

-79 FDAEQV
+79 FDAEK
-85 RPDTEQAHLKFNVRP
+85 AHLKFNVRP
-100 SQSEPGVRQALA
+100 LQSEPGVRQAFA
-112 FDAHP
+112 FGDEP
-117 SQAQFDG
+117 PQAQFDG
-124 EQAQAKIQNF
+124 EQAQAKIENF
-134 MRDLLQNYVLC
+134 MRDLLQNYLLC

-160 TGADR
+160 TGVDR
-165 NTYKRASRAGEI
+165 NTYKRTSRAGEI

-208 AELLAGGLPG
+208 AELLAGGLPDSTG
-218 FAGRLSGSEGD
+218 CLPGLAGGLHGLAGGLHGLAE
-229 LSGSVGSGL
+229 SGL
-238 LGSAVA
+238 LGFAA
-244 TLVKNGDF
+244 APLIQNGDF

-265 LQTRNL
+265 LQTQNL
-271 NFSLKYAPQIAHAAG
+271 SFSLKYAPKIARAAG

-294 EIVNEANLD
+294 EIVNEANFGTS
-303 ANTPNGAAGVAAA
+303 ASCATSTAAA

-335 SAGCAATKTYKKSL
+335 SAGCAAAKTYKKSL
-349 QRYEG
+349 KRYES

>member
-1 MLSDENLEKFFSK
+1 MLGDENLEKFFSK

-20 GISAGSKL
+20 GISADPKL
-28 ALKNPKLAGSA
+28 ASKNPKLAGSA
-39 RDGSGDKPLKLQG
+39 RDGSGDEPLKSQG
-52 GAEFRGGHPYF
+52 GAEFCDGQPYF

-74 NAEPP
+74 NAKPP
-79 FDAEQV
+79 FDAEKA
-85 RPDTEQAHLKFNVRP
+85 RLDTEQAHLKFNVRP
-100 SQSEPGVRQALA
+100 SQSELGVRQALA
-112 FDAHP
+112 FGVHP
-117 SQAQFDG
+117 PQAQFDG
-124 EQAQAKIQNF
+124 ERAQAKIENF

-145 VSGAEFAFAEIEAYF
+145 VSGAEFSFAEIEAYF

-165 NTYKRASRAGEI
+165 NTYKRTSRAGEI

-208 AELLAGGLPG
+208 AELLAGGLPDSTG
-218 FAGRLSGSEGD
+218 CLPGSIGGLHGLAESGQ
-229 LSGSVGSGL
+229 

-244 TLVKNGDF
+244 TLIQNGDF

-265 LQTRNL
+265 LQTQNL
-271 NFSLKYAPQIAHAAG
+271 SFSLKYAPKIARAAG

-303 ANTPNGAAGVAAA
+303 ANTPNGAAK
-316 ARLANEPRRLTSEE
+316 LANEPRRLTSEE

-335 SAGCAATKTYKKSL
+335 SAGYAAAKTYKKSL
-349 QRYEG
+349 QRYES